1 MFYFHFKND
10 GCILIKVWIYIRK
23 LYFFHYYFRY
33 LDSRF
38 SLIGTGGL
46 QITQVNKNDDGNYI
60 CRAENSED
68 SADASA
74 TLEVHGE

>member
-1 MFYFHFKND
+1 MCY
-10 GCILIKVWIYIRK
+10 
-23 LYFFHYYFRY
+23 RY

-38 SLIGTGGL
+38 SLIGTGL
-46 QITQVNKNDDGNYI
+46 QITQINKNDDGSYV

-74 TLEVHGE
+74 TLEVHSK